1 MSQTDPAFERC
12 IPIILKHE
20 GGFVD
25 HPKDPGGMT
34 NRGIT
39 RRVYERWLG
48 RKVTRDEMVDLSEE
62 TAKAIY
68 KQEYWR
74 YAEGLPPGL
83 DLYVFD
89 MAVNM
94 GPGRAIRFTRES
106 RLKLEN
112 RDVPYS
118 DYDLLNELRDRRER
132 YYRALPHFPTF
143 GRGWLRRTQAVHKD
157 ASKMIADAEASKK

>member
-1 MSQTDPAFERC
+1 MSQTETAFDRC

-25 HPKDPGGMT
+25 HKKDPGGRT

-39 RRVYERWLG
+39 AKTYEAWLG
-48 RKVTRDEMVDLSEE
+48 RKPTLDEMVELSEE

-68 KQEYWR
+68 QANYWR
-74 YAEGLPPGL
+74 YADDLPPGL

-94 GPGRAIRFTRES
+94 GPGRALRFLRES
-106 RLKLEN
+106 RLKLEVGN
-112 RDVPYS
+112 VPYS
-118 DYDLLNELRDRRER
+118 DHDLLEALRDRRER
-132 YYRALPHFPTF
+132 YYRSLPHFPTF
-143 GRGWLRRTQAVHKD
+143 GKGWLRRTQAVYKD